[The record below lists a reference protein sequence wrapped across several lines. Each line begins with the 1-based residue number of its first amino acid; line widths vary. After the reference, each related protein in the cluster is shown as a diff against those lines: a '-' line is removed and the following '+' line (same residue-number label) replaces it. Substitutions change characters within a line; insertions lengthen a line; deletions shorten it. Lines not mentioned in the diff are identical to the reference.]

1 MTDKY
6 CENYASQN
14 CIPYF
19 NLNFATLSDA
29 DLFIMQSLV
38 EQIYR
43 TDIFKAVETAQ
54 HLKSLSRTYCYKYYP
69 LDKSLEPKIYDQNE
83 LVALFFISCIV
94 DNPYD
99 IVPCTPEN
107 EHECSQYTIDENG
120 LPFHVKL
127 DETDKSFVII
137 LKGATFYNQLYGA
150 LELAKDY
157 KSRGK
162 QYYYYM
168 QTPKWFKEDM
178 QFNVSMPGHRLI
190 LLWYNRD
197 YVLHLN

>member
-1 MTDKY
+1 MVNNY
-6 CENYASQN
+6 CQHYASHD
-14 CIPYF
+14 CIDYF
-19 NLNFATLSDA
+19 NLNFATLTPA

-54 HLKSLSRTYCYKYYP
+54 QLKSLSRTYCYKYYP

-168 QTPKWFKEDM
+168 QTPKWFKED
-178 QFNVSMPGHRLI
+178 QQLNVSMPGHRLI

-197 YVLHLN
+197 YVLHP